1 MSDAKLTIAIGGKL
15 DASLT
20 SAVNSAEGMLDRL
33 NGGSGKSGISKVFS
47 GIGQTISA
55 VGKASMA
62 SLAGITSGMIAAGT
76 ASVNT
81 GMDFESAMSD
91 LAGTAGITK
100 SSEAFAQYQDAARE
114 VGATTN
120 KTATEAAEALK
131 YMALAGWDVN
141 DSTAA
146 LSDMVKL
153 SSASGTD
160 LARTSDLVTDSMG
173 ALNLSMED
181 YGGYM
186 DMVARADSAANYSS
200 AQFMETMIGAGGSA
214 RMLGVDVTELAT
226 AAGILANNG
235 TKGSEA
241 GTKLNSMFARLAGN
255 SKPVQDALAKLD
267 TTITDNSGNFLSFEG
282 MLGNVKTSLAGI
294 ADESERA
301 QIMKDLFGTHNL
313 SEAQY
318 LLDSIGEGGAWD
330 GLQTNLENAKNGVDE
345 FGNAADT
352 LNERYSTATDNLQGD
367 LDTLKST
374 ISDFGI
380 EIYDSLVGGEGTGIR
395 GAVQEATT
403 IVNDLKEAFKV
414 DGLDG
419 LATGIGEAIGD
430 VSTTIGEKGATAITD
445 AGDFA
450 TQLVNAIGGEGAD
463 VGGAA
468 AKIITSIG
476 TSFAKY
482 TDDFVIAGGKLVQ
495 GLMDG
500 LVAEGT
506 AEQWATGLGTMVTN
520 IGNWFSENGESL
532 GVAAG
537 TIVTQLATQIGE
549 HSGEILTGGIKIIG
563 GIAKGIVAGLPILVA
578 QLPSVLGDIATAI
591 VTEGVPALFNAGA
604 EIAAALG
611 EGIASVAEA
620 WDTYV
625 PEDMAEIFDS
635 SLLNSYGENVEEVN
649 AKMIELANTSGN
661 FQLTGLQTELLEGTT
676 TLEEVFAQMS
686 ELDPYD
692 IEYAEM
698 AEDLQG
704 YSSLMQAAMEELGIS
719 FDSVEESAEAMGT
732 ALGESIPEG
741 AESTLTGMGDA
752 ASEVEA
758 NIGSIDEQMNA
769 LIDTIQTANETTIDP
784 STMSTDALS
793 TIIESIDTGNID
805 QITTQFQTAM
815 TTLSTS
821 ANTASTSVQTS
832 LTTMGTNSL
841 TAVTTS
847 LTGMVTT
854 MSTSFVSMITSAS
867 VTANSIYTSF
877 ASIDLGSVADNMMAG
892 LIAGI
897 QAGGATAISEAQRIA
912 SEIAA
917 TMAGA
922 LKISSPSKVTEEI
935 GNFTGQGLVVGM
947 QGAESDIYSAAAD
960 MADAAQQGTASNV
973 LRTFAGG
980 GSAATAPQMGAAQAG
995 GGQVVFSPQITI
1007 TGNAS
1012 EEDVRSALS
1021 WGIEQFRQMYRQMQA
1036 EDKRTAFA

>member
-47 GIGQTISA
+47 GIGQTIA
-55 VGKASMA
+55 NVGKASMA

-100 SSEAFAQYQDAARE
+100 SSEAFAKYQDAARE

-173 ALNLSMED
+173 ALNLTMED

-200 AQFMETMIGAGGSA
+200 AQFMETMIGSGGSA

-241 GTKLNSMFARLAGN
+241 GTKLNSMFARMAGN

-267 TTITDNSGNFLSFEG
+267 TTITDSSGNFLSFEG

-330 GLQTNLENAKNGVDE
+330 GLQTNLENAKAGVDE

-352 LNERYSTATDNLQGD
+352 LNDRYQTATDNLQGD
-367 LDTLKST
+367 LDILKST

-419 LATGIGEAIGD
+419 LAKGIGEAIGD
-430 VSTTIGEKGATAITD
+430 VSDTIGEKGATAITD

-482 TDDFVIAGGKLVQ
+482 TDDFVITGGQLVQ

-500 LVAEGT
+500 VVAEGT
-506 AEQWATGLGTMVTN
+506 AEQWASGLGTMVTN
-520 IGNWFSENGESL
+520 IGTWFSENGAQL
-532 GVAAG
+532 GETAG
-537 TIVTQLATQIGE
+537 VLVTQLAQGLAD
-549 HSGEILTGGIKIIG
+549 HSGDIISGGIAIVG
-563 GIAKGIVAGLPILVA
+563 GIAKGI
-578 QLPSVLGDIATAI
+578 
-591 VTEGVPALFNAGA
+591 
-604 EIAAALG
+604 
-611 EGIASVAEA
+611 
-620 WDTYV
+620 
-625 PEDMAEIFDS
+625 
-635 SLLNSYGENVEEVN
+635 
-649 AKMIELANTSGN
+649 
-661 FQLTGLQTELLEGTT
+661 LTGLPVLVSNLPNILKSIVGGIKDSIPDFLSVGAELGEALMEGLGQIATEWEIGGLRGAEDDMQYLADNAEAMNATMTELWANTDT
-676 TLEEVFAQMS
+676 SNMTSAT
-686 ELDPYD
+686 
-692 IEYAEM
+692 
-698 AEDLQG
+698 
-704 YSSLMQAAMEELGIS
+704 QAMVENLLSGKT
-719 FDSVEESAEAMGT
+719 SVEEFSATLESMRGYGLPEDIRNMDAALSAYTDLAGTAREQLEATQQEAQAAAEAT
-732 ALGESIPEG
+732 ASATEAT
-741 AESTLTGMGDA
+741 AESSAQSIEQLSDFVMSQFETAQAEADA
-752 ASEVEA
+752 AGSAMQEA
-758 NIGSIDEQMNA
+758 LA
-769 LIDTIQTANETTIDP
+769 IDTSQ
-784 STMSTDALS
+784 MSTDALS
-793 TIIESIDTGNID
+793 AIIESIDTGNID
-805 QITTQFQTAM
+805 QITAQFETAM
-815 TTLSTS
+815 NSLTTS
-821 ANTASTSVQTS
+821 ANTASTSVQNS
-832 LTTMGTNSL
+832 LSTMGTNSL
-841 TAVTTS
+841 TSVSTS
-847 LTGMVTT
+847 LISMVTA
-854 MSTSFVSMITSAS
+854 MSTSFISMIDMASTTS
-867 VTANSIYTSF
+867 TSIYDSF
-877 ASIDLGSVADNMMAG
+877 AGIDLGSVASNMMNG

-897 QAGGATAISEAQRIA
+897 QEGGASAISEAQRIA

-980 GSAATAPQMGAAQAG
+980 GPYATAPQMGAAQAG

-1012 EEDVRSALS
+1012 EADVRSALS
-1021 WGIEQFRQMYRQMQA
+1021 WSIEQFRQMYRQMQA